1 MRRNFTP
8 RDIEVALDRVS
19 AFNGNISRAAA
30 DLGIARRTL
39 NAWYLHPPQKLSSQS
54 TYKCGAS
61 GPNPAVCAFI
71 EAQITELVRIGTE
84 HGEETTKTWILNMAR
99 ELQARDTLGEGW
111 F

>member
-1 MRRNFTP
+1 M
-8 RDIEVALDRVS
+8 
-19 AFNGNISRAAA
+19 
-30 DLGIARRTL
+30 LGI
-39 NAWYLHPPQKLSSQS
+39 YILHRNCPHNRLTKVVPPVL
-54 TYKCGAS
+54 A
-61 GPNPAVCAFI
+61 NPAVCAFI